1 MQISGHHVRGRKHPT
16 NVMSSGVPST
26 FVRTCAAA
34 MGLFATP
41 LFVAQQSAD
50 VSSASAVANLGLDQ
64 VLVRLQERNAQRAAA
79 LQEFEGT
86 RVYRMQYRGFPS
98 DRDAEMVVKVK
109 FHAPN
114 SKDFTVVSETGS
126 QFVID
131 HIFKKLLEGE
141 KEASRDDN
149 RHDTA
154 LTRDNYDFQL
164 AGFESDSAGGRY
176 VLNLIPRTKNKFLYR
191 GRIWVDAKDFAVVRI
206 EGEPAKN
213 PSFWI
218 KKTDIAHSYKKVGDF
233 WLPAE
238 NRTESFIRLGG
249 KATLSI
255 EYRDYKIVKST
266 PADTAKSSRGKRSN
280 RPQGIT
286 GTEPAIWTA
295 HIVALGAP

>member
-1 MQISGHHVRGRKHPT
+1 MRRLKHPT
-16 NVMSSGVPST
+16 NVMRSGVPGT
-26 FVRTCAAA
+26 FVRTCAVA

-41 LFVAQQSAD
+41 LLVAQQSAD
-50 VSSASAVANLGLDQ
+50 VPPVSTVANLGLDQ

-98 DRDAEMVVKVK
+98 DRDAEMVVNVK

-114 SKDFTVVSETGS
+114 SKDFSVVSETGS
-126 QFVID
+126 KFVID
-131 HIFKKLLEGE
+131 HIFKRLLEEE

-149 RHDTA
+149 NRHETA
-154 LTRDNYDFQL
+154 LTRENYDFQL

-176 VLNLIPRTKNKFLYR
+176 VLKLIPRTKNKFLCR
-191 GRIWVDAKDFAVVRI
+191 GRIWVDARDFAVVRI

-238 NRTESFIRLGG
+238 NHTESFIRLGG

-255 EYRDYKIVKST
+255 EYRDYKIIKST
-266 PADTAKSSRGKRSN
+266 PADTAKSPRGMRSTKS
-280 RPQGIT
+280 QGIS
-286 GTEPAIWTA
+286 GSEPALWTA

>member
-1 MQISGHHVRGRKHPT
+1 M
-16 NVMSSGVPST
+16 
-26 FVRTCAAA
+26 FVRTCVVA
-34 MGLFATP
+34 MGLFTAP
-41 LFVAQQSAD
+41 LLVAQQSAD
-50 VSSASAVANLGLDQ
+50 VPAASAAANLGLDQ
-64 VLVRLQERNAQRAAA
+64 VLGRLQERNTQRAAA

-126 QFVID
+126 RFVID

-149 RHDTA
+149 SHDTA
-154 LTRDNYDFQL
+154 LTRENYDFQL
-164 AGFESDSAGGRY
+164 AGFEPDSDGGRY
-176 VLNLIPRTKNKFLYR
+176 VLKLIPRTKNKFLYR
-191 GRIWVDAKDFAVVRI
+191 GRIWVDARDFAVVRI

-238 NRTESFIRLGG
+238 NHTESFIRLGG

-255 EYRDYKIVKST
+255 EYQDYKIIKST
-266 PADTAKSSRGKRSN
+266 SASNAKSSRGMRSTKS
-280 RPQGIT
+280 QGIS
-286 GTEPAIWTA
+286 GAEPAVWTA